1 MSGSYDSSE
10 FDHIKYMATSGG
22 ISHPDCDLRNAY
34 YGISGFPTLVWLGT
48 QYMVGAG
55 LDVVDGAPYDVVV
68 KAHLAD
74 ATPVAISFNS
84 FDLAA
89 GTVDFDVELEDDMAG
104 TYMVRAFVVENDVL
118 YGTTPYQD
126 ILRDMIVETALTIGT
141 AGQVQN
147 VTQAYTVDAGWTTAN
162 QRIIVIVQDEGSKE
176 VMQMANTVPTGDYAF
191 RYYNLGDRVA
201 IDSGTHEFGEF
212 ALFNTGSMADTYELT
227 LDTAGLPGDWSA
239 YITDGV
245 DNQSS
250 FNVTLNPGER
260 ATFNVAIVTGSSGG
274 GGVLLNIHSQGNL
287 RTDDRQLSYDV
298 ITADTEVLLVDDDG
312 ADSFETDYYAPAM
325 AGIGRS
331 FAIWDRASAALTGD
345 ILANFDAVV
354 WNVGFAFPTLDDDDR
369 TALTAFLGGGG
380 ALFISGQDIGWDHN
394 DQGGAALT
402 WYRNT
407 LKAHF
412 VLDDTNDYTLD
423 GVPADPITDG
433 MSITISGGDGANN
446 QEYPDAINPYDGT
459 SHVIFSYNGSQN
471 GAIAA
476 DTGTYRVVYLG
487 FGFEAINNATDRAAL
502 MGAAMDWLLPD
513 LTGLPGEAAPM
524 AMRLDQ
530 NMPNP
535 FNPKT
540 EIRFTLPSAGEVSLD
555 VFDVEGRR
563 VRTLAAGDH
572 AAGEHRVTWNGRDDA
587 GRSMSSGVYFYKLSG
602 ATDSQMK
609 KMLLLK

>member
-22 ISHPDCDLRNAY
+22 ISCPDSDTRNSY
-34 YGISGFPTLVWLGT
+34 YGIGGFPTLVWLGT
-48 QYMVGAG
+48 QHMVGAG
-55 LDVVDGAPYDVVV
+55 TDVIDGAPYDAVVR
-68 KAHLAD
+68 ARLAD
-74 ATPVAISFNS
+74 ATPVSIGFNS
-84 FDLAA
+84 FDLVT
-89 GTVDFDVELEDDMAG
+89 GNVDFDVTLEDDMAG
-104 TYMVRAFVVENDVL
+104 TFMVRAFVVENNLL
-118 YGTTPYQD
+118 YGSTNYQD
-126 ILRDMIVETALTIGT
+126 ILRDMIVETALTIST

-147 VTQAYTVDAGWTTAN
+147 VVQSYTVGAGWDPAD
-162 QRIIVIVQDEGSKE
+162 QRIIVIVQDESTKE
-176 VMQMANTVPTGDYAF
+176 VMQAANTLPASDYAF
-191 RYYNLGDRVA
+191 RYYSLGDRVA

-212 ALFNTGSMADTYELT
+212 AVFNTGNLTDTFELT

-245 DNQSS
+245 DNLPS
-250 FNVTLNPGER
+250 FTVALNPGER

-274 GGVLLNIHSQGNL
+274 GGVLLNIHSQNGT
-287 RTDDRQLSYDV
+287 RTGDRQLSYDV

-325 AGIGRS
+325 AGMGRS
-331 FAIWDRASAALTGD
+331 FAIWDRGSAAVTGD

-354 WNVGFAFPTLDDDDR
+354 WNVGFSFPTLDDSDR
-369 TALTAFLGGGG
+369 AALTAFTNGGG
-380 ALFISGQDIGWDHN
+380 ALFISGQDVGWDHN
-394 DQGGAALT
+394 DQGGAAIT

-407 LKAHF
+407 LKAHY

-446 QEYPDAINPYDGT
+446 QDYPDAINPYDGT
-459 SHVIFSYNGSQN
+459 AHVIFSYNGSQN
-471 GAIAA
+471 GAVAA

-487 FGFEAINNATDRAAL
+487 FGFEAINNAVDRAAL
-502 MGAAMDWLLPD
+502 MEAAMNWLLPD
-513 LTGLPGEAAPM
+513 LTSVGSTPM
-524 AMRLDQ
+524 ALRLEQ

-540 EIRFTLPSAGEVSLD
+540 EITFALQAAGEVSLN
-555 VFDVEGRR
+555 VFDVEGRLVR
-563 VRTLAAGDH
+563 VLAEGDH
-572 AAGEHRVTWNGRDDA
+572 TAGEHRVTWDGRDDA
-587 GRSMSSGVYFYKLSG
+587 GRTMSSGVYFYKLSG
-602 ATDSQMK
+602 AADSQMR